1 MFKGKVFLTS
11 SRIGIL
17 KFVSSKVDFLQE
29 FNEIIISS
37 FKIRNFLIQFEA
49 VILDSEVI
57 SGGMLTTSLFH
68 RNLNLHDFWRL
79 CYDCRD

>member
-17 KFVSSKVDFLQE
+17 KFVSLKVDFLQE

-57 SGGMLTTSLFH
+57 SGGDVNDIVVPSKFKSPRFLEAVL
-68 RNLNLHDFWRL
+68 
-79 CYDCRD
+79 